1 MLLICNLIFN
11 QLNIIST
18 DTYKIRFNDDGYTH
32 LNELVVKNN
41 YTKFYVLVD
50 ENTKK
55 LCLKKF
61 KEKTSFQFEIIE
73 ISSGEVHK
81 NLKTCIDVWNHLT
94 SQNADRKCLIINLGG
109 GVITDMGGFISSTY
123 KRGVDFVNIPTT
135 LLSMVDASIGSKT
148 GINLS
153 SIKNQI
159 GLFSDPISVVID
171 EEYLKTLPER
181 EVNSGYAEIFKHS
194 IISNSN
200 FKKLVENPNLVYDED
215 IIANSIELKN
225 KVVKEDKFENNVRK
239 YLNFGHTIGHAVESL
254 FMNKRNKL
262 LHGEAIAVGMIC
274 ESYLS
279 SRLKGFEMSN
289 VNTIKS
295 HLKNFFPKVNF
306 SKNDILEVCKL
317 IKYDKKNHLNIPKFV
332 LLKDLGSVEI
342 NVDVNESLI
351 FDSFDYYLKN

>member
-11 QLNIIST
+11 QLNIISAN
-18 DTYKIRFNDDGYTH
+18 TYKIRFNDDGYNH

-41 YTKFYVLVD
+41 YSKFYVLVD

-55 LCLKKF
+55 LCLTRF
-61 KEKTSFQFEIIE
+61 RTKTSFEFEIIE

-81 NLKTCIDVWNHLT
+81 NLNTCIDVWNHLT
-94 SQNADRKCLIINLGG
+94 SEDADRNCLIINLGG

-159 GLFSDPISVVID
+159 GLFSDPISVIID
-171 EEYLKTLPER
+171 EEYLNTLPKR
-181 EVNSGYAEIFKHS
+181 EINSGYAEIFKHS
-194 IISNSN
+194 LISNSG
-200 FKKLVENPNLVYDED
+200 FKKLTENPNIVYNEK

-225 KVVKEDKFENNVRK
+225 EIVSEDKFENNVRK

-254 FMNKRNKL
+254 FMDKKNKL
-262 LHGEAIAVGMIC
+262 LHGEAIAIGMIC

-279 SRLKGFEMSN
+279 SKLKGFEMSK

-295 HLKNFFPKVNF
+295 HLNKFFSKVNF
-306 SKNDILEVCKL
+306 SKNDISEVCKL

-332 LLKDLGSVEI
+332 LLKDLGLVDI
-342 NVDVNESLI
+342 NVDINEGLI
-351 FDSFDYYLKN
+351 SESFVYYLKN

>member
-61 KEKTSFQFEIIE
+61 KQKTSFQFEIIE

-123 KRGVDFVNIPTT
+123 KRGVHFVNIPTT

-159 GLFSDPISVVID
+159 GLFSDPITVIID
-171 EEYLKTLPER
+171 EEYLKTLPKR
-181 EVNSGYAEIFKHS
+181 EINSGYAEIFKHS
-194 IISNSN
+194 IISNSG
-200 FKKLVENPNLVYDED
+200 FKKLIENPNIVYDED
-215 IIANSIELKN
+215 TIANSIKIKN
-225 KVVKEDKFENNVRK
+225 EIVIEDKFENNVRK

-254 FMNKRNKL
+254 FMNKKNKL

-279 SRLKGFEMSN
+279 SRLKGFEMST
-289 VNTIKS
+289 VNTIKK
-295 HLKNFFPKVNF
+295 HLNKFFIKVNF
-306 SKNDILEVCKL
+306 SKNDILKVCKL

-332 LLKDLGSVEI
+332 LLKDLGLVDI
-342 NVDVNESLI
+342 NVDIHENLI
-351 FDSFDYYLKN
+351 LESFDYYLRI